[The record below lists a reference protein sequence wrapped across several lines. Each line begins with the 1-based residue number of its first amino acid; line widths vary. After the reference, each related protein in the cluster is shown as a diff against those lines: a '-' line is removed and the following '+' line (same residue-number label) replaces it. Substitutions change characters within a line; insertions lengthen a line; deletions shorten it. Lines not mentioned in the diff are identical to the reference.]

1 MKNINQITNCLF
13 NSLVTK
19 DEVKFCDDFYLN
31 ENHIHEMVK
40 AGHDIGGHGFL
51 SVPLTFIKDQEN
63 DIVQSLDYIKQ
74 FHKGDVSFSYPNGK
88 YNKDT
93 LEILRKYGCKYAYTI
108 VKQDIKNNTS
118 MLELPRYDAPQ
129 DIII

>member
-1 MKNINQITNCLF
+1 MK
-13 NSLVTK
+13 
-19 DEVKFCDDFYLN
+19 
-31 ENHIHEMVK
+31 
-40 AGHDIGGHGFL
+40 
-51 SVPLTFIKDQEN
+51 FIKDQEN
-63 DIVQSLDYIKQ
+63 DIVQSLDYIKK